1 MADEAGNQTDVFDDK
16 LDNVSDNETDPE
28 AIFDPEIRNI
38 LIRNGSILNMESGNL
53 TPTDILIEDG
63 KIKQLASRI
72 NDDAEG
78 IKVIDAAGMI
88 VTPGSIKLTVE
99 EDENT
104 NLSEGV
110 TMMVDNLSYAQAGNI
125 LEALDRKKNSL
136 IGTSKTNTGNKSK
149 LFKAEKCF

>member
-1 MADEAGNQTDVFDDK
+1 MADEVGNQVDVFDDK
-16 LDNVSDNETDPE
+16 LDNVSDNEIDPE
-28 AIFDPEIRNI
+28 AIFDPEIKNM
-38 LIRNGSILNMESGNL
+38 LIRNGSILNIETGNL

-63 KIKQLASRI
+63 KIKHLASRI

-88 VTPGSIKLTVE
+88 LTPGSIKLTVE

-110 TMMVDNLSYAQAGNI
+110 TMMLDNLSYAQAGNI

-136 IGTSKTNTGNKSK
+136 IGTSKTNTGNKSN
-149 LFKAEKCF
+149 LIKAEK

>member
-38 LIRNGSILNMESGNL
+38 LIRNGSILNMETGNL

-88 VTPGSIKLTVE
+88 VTPGSIKLAVE

-104 NLSEGV
+104 NLSEG
-110 TMMVDNLSYAQAGNI
+110 LW
-125 LEALDRKKNSL
+125 
-136 IGTSKTNTGNKSK
+136 
-149 LFKAEKCF
+149 C